1 MTFREPSTPSRTGSS
16 TPAWPEPESR
26 RTGVRQRNP
35 EGQMQTVLALAG
47 PLGAR
52 YESTKGWRSSQNIWL
67 SGVTAPDGSRIFPWA
82 TE

>member
-1 MTFREPSTPSRTGSS
+1 
-16 TPAWPEPESR
+16 
-26 RTGVRQRNP
+26 
-35 EGQMQTVLALAG
+35 MQTVLALAG

-52 YESTKGWRSSQNIWL
+52 YESTKGSRSSQNICSRSSQNIWL